1 MKITSPRSLQT
12 IVLFLLVI
20 GIMTLAL
27 GGFLSP
33 LSKIVLSPLVS
44 AQTWLSTRFQALQDF
59 IGSPSDI
66 ASLRQRNAEL
76 EAEVAR
82 LQTQII
88 ELQSEIKEV
97 QVLSALLDFARA
109 YPENT
114 FVSAT
119 VIGRDPSPFIQ
130 YVNINRGSDDG
141 LRRGMP
147 VVTNQGLVG
156 RIAAVTAS
164 AARVQLITDP
174 ISNINVRLEP
184 TQAEAV
190 VTGQITGEIALD
202 MIPIDARIQPGD
214 LVLTSGFGGNYPADI
229 LIGQVSGVRKRDY
242 ELFQTASVQPAVDF
256 SQLRIVMVI
265 TNFNP
270 VELEP
275 LVP

>member
-12 IVLFLLVI
+12 IVLLLVVI
-20 GIMTLAL
+20 GLMALAL
-27 GGFLSP
+27 GGFLAP
-33 LSKIVLSPLVS
+33 LSRIFLYPIVS
-44 AQTWLSTRFQALQDF
+44 AQTWVSTRYQALQDF
-59 IGSPSDI
+59 VTSPSDMNR
-66 ASLRQRNAEL
+66 LRQRNAEL

-88 ELQSEIKEV
+88 ELQSEIQEV

-109 YPENT
+109 HPENT

-147 VVTNQGLVG
+147 VVTHQGLVG

-184 TQAEAV
+184 SQSEAV
-190 VTGQITGEIALD
+190 VSGQITGEIALD
-202 MIPIDARIQPGD
+202 MIPIDSNLQPGD
-214 LVLTSGFGGNYPADI
+214 LVLTSGYGGNYPADI

-242 ELFQTASVQPAVDF
+242 ELFQTASIQPAVDF

-270 VELEP
+270 VDLDP
-275 LVP
+275 LLP

>member
-12 IVLFLLVI
+12 IVLLLIVI
-20 GIMTLAL
+20 GLMALAL
-27 GGFLSP
+27 GGFLAP
-33 LSKIVLSPLVS
+33 LSRIFLYPVVS
-44 AQTWLSTRFQALQDF
+44 AQTWVSTRYQALQDF
-59 IGSPSDI
+59 VTSPSDMNR
-66 ASLRQRNAEL
+66 LRQRNAEL

-88 ELQSEIKEV
+88 ELQSEIQEV

-109 YPENT
+109 HPENT

-147 VVTNQGLVG
+147 VVTHQGLVG

-184 TQAEAV
+184 SQSEAV
-190 VTGQITGEIALD
+190 VSGQITGEIALD
-202 MIPIDARIQPGD
+202 MIPIDSNLQPGD
-214 LVLTSGFGGNYPADI
+214 LVLTSGYGGNYPADI

-242 ELFQTASVQPAVDF
+242 ELFQTASIQPAVDF

-270 VELEP
+270 VDLDP
-275 LVP
+275 LLP

>member
-1 MKITSPRSLQT
+1 MKITSPRTLQT
-12 IVLFLLVI
+12 IVLFMLVV
-20 GIMTLAL
+20 GLMALAL
-27 GGFLSP
+27 GGFLAP
-33 LSKIVLSPLVS
+33 LSGVLLSPVIT
-44 AQTWLSTRFQALQDF
+44 AQTWVSTRYQALQDF
-59 IGSPSDI
+59 ISSPSDMNR
-66 ASLRQRNAEL
+66 LRQRNAEL

-88 ELQSEIKEV
+88 ELQSEIREV

-109 YPENT
+109 HPENT

-130 YVNINRGSDDG
+130 YVNINRGSNDG

-147 VVTNQGLVG
+147 VVTHQGLVG

-184 TQAEAV
+184 SQSEAV
-190 VTGQITGEIALD
+190 ISGQITGEVALD
-202 MIPIDARIQPGD
+202 MIPIEASVQPGD
-214 LVLTSGFGGNYPADI
+214 LVLTSGYGGNYPADI
-229 LIGQVSGVRKRDY
+229 LVGQISGIRKRDY

-270 VELEP
+270 VDLEP
-275 LVP
+275 LQP

>member
-12 IVLFLLVI
+12 IVLLLVVI
-20 GIMTLAL
+20 GLMALAL
-27 GGFLSP
+27 GGFLAP
-33 LSKIVLSPLVS
+33 LSRIFLYPVVS
-44 AQTWLSTRFQALQDF
+44 AQTWVSTRYQALQDF
-59 IGSPSDI
+59 VTSPSDMNR
-66 ASLRQRNAEL
+66 LRQRNAEL

-88 ELQSEIKEV
+88 ELQSEIQEV

-109 YPENT
+109 HPENT

-147 VVTNQGLVG
+147 VVTHQGLVG

-184 TQAEAV
+184 SQSEAV
-190 VTGQITGEIALD
+190 VSGQITGEIALD
-202 MIPIDARIQPGD
+202 MIPIDSNLQPGD
-214 LVLTSGFGGNYPADI
+214 LVLTSGYGGNYPADI

-242 ELFQTASVQPAVDF
+242 ELFQTASIQPAVDF

-270 VELEP
+270 VDLDP
-275 LVP
+275 LLP

>member
-12 IVLFLLVI
+12 IVLLLIVV
-20 GIMTLAL
+20 GLMALAL
-27 GGFLSP
+27 GGFLAP
-33 LSKIVLSPLVS
+33 LSRIFLYPVIT
-44 AQTWLSTRFQALQDF
+44 AQTWVSTRYQALQDF
-59 IGSPSDI
+59 VSSPSDMNR
-66 ASLRQRNAEL
+66 LRQRNAEL

-88 ELQSEIKEV
+88 ELQSETKEV

-109 YPENT
+109 HPENT

-147 VVTNQGLVG
+147 VVTHQGLVG
-156 RIAAVTAS
+156 RVAAVTAS
-164 AARVQLITDP
+164 AARIQLITDP
-174 ISNINVRLEP
+174 VSNINVRLEP
-184 TQAEAV
+184 SQAEAV
-190 VTGQITGEIALD
+190 IIGQITGEIALD
-202 MIPIDARIQPGD
+202 MIPIAASVQPGD
-214 LVLTSGFGGNYPADI
+214 LVLTSGYGGNYPAD
-229 LIGQVSGVRKRDY
+229 LLVGQISGVRKRDY

-256 SQLRIVMVI
+256 TQLSIVMVI

-270 VELEP
+270 VDLAP
-275 LVP
+275 LIP